1 MTKKMLALV
10 LPALVAV
17 PSLSAAADAP
27 AGSPAAQPATS
38 VPPPAAAAVKDQATL
53 DKEFA
58 DLLTN
63 ASLTGSFTMGPDGQ
77 PKKDSYT
84 ILKAEKADG
93 DLWAITAKVEYKG
106 FAVPVEMRV
115 PVKWAGDTPVISIT
129 DQKIP
134 MLGTFT
140 ARVMFYGGEYAGTWS
155 GGKHGGLMWGKVQKL
170 PATKPADAAPA
181 PAATPATPAK

>member
-1 MTKKMLALV
+1 MNIARLLPLLLA
-10 LPALVAV
+10 AL
-17 PSLSAAADAP
+17 LSTASRAADAP
-27 AGSPAAQPATS
+27 PAA
-38 VPPPAAAAVKDQATL
+38 PPAAVVPDQATL
-53 DKEFA
+53 EKGFA
-58 DLLTN
+58 ELLTN
-63 ASLTGSFTMGPDGQ
+63 ASLTGSFSSGTEGQ

-106 FAVPVEMRV
+106 FAIPVEMRV

-140 ARVMFYGGEYAGTWS
+140 ARVMFYGKEYAGTWS
-155 GGKHGGLMWGKVQKL
+155 GGKHGGQMWGRVEKL
-170 PATKPADAAPA
+170 PATNPTADPPVPA
-181 PAATPATPAK
+181 PAK